1 MFNSS
6 YLVIN
11 TRLVYVLIDSCSMH
25 VLLLLVAFRS
35 TTCFVHI
42 PNILT
47 DQVGKKNQ
55 SLCANK
61 YLLCGI
67 SAFVLMCVPF

>member
-1 MFNSS
+1 MISGLFNS
-6 YLVIN
+6 
-11 TRLVYVLIDSCSMH
+11 DM
-25 VLLLLVAFRS
+25 
-35 TTCFVHI
+35 TTLFVM
-42 PNILT
+42 NA